1 MINLNIN
8 NLLNKKF
15 LIVVVFILVF
25 AGYFLYDTLK
35 EKTVPGKPIPLT
47 TPAPAVSAPIVLSVS
62 PANKSTDV
70 NLYPEI
76 TIVLAN
82 PVPDFTSSTINI
94 KSSPVISGEQKFS
107 PDYKTLILSA
117 NKALDVNKE
126 YFLSVEVNG
135 VEIYSWSFTTS
146 SLGNISLP
154 DQERAQ
160 TEADLNFAKNAEDI
174 IRDYPW
180 REKLPL
186 QTEDYFVYFD
196 IEKKVFIG
204 KIYLRS
210 EPADSAENKIGLL
223 KKQIL
228 ASLEVLGVDLSRYR
242 FIWKTI
248 P

>member
-1 MINLNIN
+1 MINLNII

-15 LIVVVFILVF
+15 LILVVFILVLT
-25 AGYFLYDTLK
+25 GYFLYNTFK
-35 EKTVPGKPIPLT
+35 EKNIIEKPTPLT
-47 TPAPAVSAPIVLSVS
+47 TPTPAVSAPIVLSVS
-62 PANKSTDV
+62 PANKSTGV

-76 TIVLAN
+76 TVVLAN
-82 PVPDFTSSTINI
+82 PVSSFTSSAINI

-107 PDYKTLILSA
+107 PDYKTLILST

-126 YFLSVEVNG
+126 YFLSVGVNNT
-135 VEIYSWSFTTS
+135 EIYSWSFTTS
-146 SLGNISLP
+146 SLGNIPLP

-160 TEADLNFAKNAEDI
+160 AEADLNFAKNAEDI
-174 IRDYPW
+174 TRDYPW
-180 REKLPL
+180 RENLPL

-204 KIYLRS
+204 KIYLNG
-210 EPADSAENKIGLL
+210 EQADSAENKIGLL

-228 ASLEVLGVDLSRYR
+228 AGLEALGIDLSSYR